1 MVETEPKGKK
11 NYTYGEREFI
21 LIYWLSNYGDWQ
33 V

>member
-1 MVETEPKGKK
+1 MIETEPIGK
-11 NYTYGEREFI
+11 NYTYGDREFI